1 MNENI
6 LLKLS
11 LVFSILGILIILF
24 ISETSSIDLIKI
36 SEITKENLD
45 EKVRIQG
52 IIKTTADTPELLII
66 NIEDETGTIII
77 ILFKNSEEI
86 ILKENQKVEVVGK
99 VMEYKDQLEISVDQI
114 KVI

>member
-52 IIKTTADTPELLII
+52 IIKTTEDTPELLII